1 MEYIIIVLE
10 QAPFLDPVT
19 ALSIVGYSL
28 VTTAFIGYSGYMLSS
43 QKHKEKIDQFF
54 IFIKN

>member
-28 VTTAFIGYSGYMLSS
+28 VTTAVIGYSGYMLSS
-43 QKHKEKIDQFF
+43 QKHKEKID
-54 IFIKN
+54 